1 MAAEEFGVQEFRSSG
16 VQVEGLEYSKIKAPA
31 VQIWISPAIST
42 AGS

>member
-1 MAAEEFGVQEFRSSG
+1 MAAEEFGVQEFR
-16 VQVEGLEYSKIKAPA
+16 VEGLEYSKIKAPA